1 MLRLIAVAIAVLGQH
16 LLGPNVSAQ
25 TDDRPSSSLSLTPQ
39 APADVTLSFDIKG
52 DGRRFA
58 PLWGLDQA
66 WINEQNLRKGMNHMG
81 KDNISVGR
89 SAFRTNLPLVNDSV
103 LQSDQTQKLRQRAN
117 MFDIVDKALPLILT
131 ADQEA
136 GSDAYF
142 VQNRSA
148 DVDHWAANINS
159 HVHWLQ
165 QNTQHPVI
173 GVSPFNEPDYWTVEE
188 GATTAK
194 HAQVAQILKEHYP
207 RFADIAIVG
216 GNTLN
221 DDKAW
226 TWFNAG
232 KDYYDW
238 GNTHQL
244 AGSMANYISFHQQ
257 LAQLGKTGYNDE
269 MHNVAE
275 AMIGL
280 EYGMTVGV
288 WWGFDSRARGEF
300 CDISR
305 HGERLAYAE
314 HRNNWTAASV
324 YRHDDGRVKAF
335 IGSSERQAYTTT
347 FQFLSPDRDV
357 YYDGHGPLR
366 NFAIEMPGGTAYQTG
381 QTNAERVVDI
391 TWGDDVQPMPITEGV
406 YKIVNKVTG
415 NVVAVN
421 NSSITQQKWTGADR
435 QLWNIKPCSPRI
447 GGDYSFYDLSSR
459 TDATLRIDVKNFST
473 YANAELIAYQDVT
486 PKSNQLWYIEYAGDG
501 YYYIRN
507 RESAL
512 YMASAGTMSTNNVR
526 VTQTPMQTGDARGKL
541 LWRTGLGHGD
551 ATHLSDFD
559 PDNEGMEVFIIT
571 EETEAQY
578 DAALI
583 DAKTGN
589 ILVGKPQTGGDTA
602 RGLALDCDSKYDG
615 AEFMEMSDANLM
627 TSKGEVIAPW
637 KAGSVGSSSINYAIY
652 WDGDLLREYHDR
664 SHVDKWN
671 ATSKVW
677 DRICTLYQFGYGAN
691 SVNSTKYNP
700 NLQCDLYGDWRE
712 EVVYWAQNNGNYYL
726 TIFTTTTESQYK
738 LPWLRDDHTYDMA
751 IVWQN
756 CGYNQPPHL
765 GYSPVTYYKQLK
777 EQATAIRQVNNT
789 VSAPRYY
796 DLMGRP
802 LTNPN
807 HSGIFI
813 EQLSDGTS
821 RIIHR

>member
-1 MLRLIAVAIAVLGQH
+1 MRQRFMLCLAIAMMAMVVMAQEKKRGLWACKSIDEKKVFVSWRMRGTDDPLNTTYKLYANDKLVKTLHDRTNAALATSYASATFRLEVLNADGTIIDSQDDVKCDAKFFH
-16 LLGPNVSAQ
+16 HIKLDYPGDYTMKDGTAVTYTPGDCSSYDMDGDGEQEIIMKWEPSNAGAVCTPTGPQIVDCYKLDGTRLWRIDFGPNVLAGCRFTFLCYDFDGDGKGELIGKTAQ
-25 TDDRPSSSLSLTPQ
+25 GSKDATGEYLHTGPAATADHSKSSVNASGVITSGGQEWLTCFNGVTGHELATIDYWPLFSIRSNWDDRSGKTDGAAYGHRGNWFKGCVAFLDVNGRPTPCAVTVRGIYTYSYAAAYSWDGAELKVLWKHTSDKKGQGIYAEGAHSLTVG
-39 APADVTLSFDIKG
+39 DMDG
-52 DGRRFA
+52 DGF
-58 PLWGLDQA
+58 D
-66 WINEQNLRKGMNHMG
+66 EVM
-81 KDNISVGR
+81 VG
-89 SAFRTNLPLVNDSV
+89 A
-103 LQSDQTQKLRQRAN
+103 AA
-117 MFDIVDKALPLILT
+117 I
-131 ADQEA
+131 
-136 GSDAYF
+136 
-142 VQNRSA
+142 
-148 DVDHWAANINS
+148 DH
-159 HVHWLQ
+159 
-165 QNTQHPVI
+165 
-173 GVSPFNEPDYWTVEE
+173 D
-188 GATTAK
+188 
-194 HAQVAQILKEHYP
+194 
-207 RFADIAIVG
+207 
-216 GNTLN
+216 
-221 DDKAW
+221 
-226 TWFNAG
+226 
-232 KDYYDW
+232 
-238 GNTHQL
+238 
-244 AGSMANYISFHQQ
+244 
-257 LAQLGKTGYNDE
+257 
-269 MHNVAE
+269 
-275 AMIGL
+275 
-280 EYGMTVGV
+280 
-288 WWGFDSRARGEF
+288 
-300 CDISR
+300 
-305 HGERLAYAE
+305 
-314 HRNNWTAASV
+314 
-324 YRHDDGRVKAF
+324 
-335 IGSSERQAYTTT
+335 
-347 FQFLSPDRDV
+347 
-357 YYDGHGPLR
+357 
-366 NFAIEMPGGTAYQTG
+366 
-381 QTNAERVVDI
+381 
-391 TWGDDVQPMPITEGV
+391 
-406 YKIVNKVTG
+406 
-415 NVVAVN
+415 
-421 NSSITQQKWTGADR
+421 
-435 QLWNIKPCSPRI
+435 
-447 GGDYSFYDLSSR
+447 
-459 TDATLRIDVKNFST
+459 
-473 YANAELIAYQDVT
+473 
-486 PKSNQLWYIEYAGDG
+486 
-501 YYYIRN
+501 
-507 RESAL
+507 
-512 YMASAGTMSTNNVR
+512 
-526 VTQTPMQTGDARGKL
+526 GKL

-671 ATSKVW
+671 ATSKAW
-677 DRICTLYQFGYGAN
+677 DRTCTLYQFGYGAN
-691 SVNSTKYNP
+691 SVNGTKNNT

-712 EVVYWAQNNGNYYL
+712 EVVYWAQNSGNYYL